1 MFSQEPAPLS
11 GFVKFMTTFAFIMF
25 AVMIVGF
32 LFSTILLS
40 SQEPSFAVFMAIF
53 VVVFA
58 GLAALTLWICYRQKP
73 RMYKI
78 VNGELIVER
87 ATPWKDIHVSLSD
100 IKSVE
105 SLPKISLFSLRL
117 WGNGGLFCVS
127 GTFFSFRLGKY
138 RASVTSIRD
147 LLLIRY
153 GKKALVISPAEPL
166 SFKMELERL
175 MGLKSTG

>member
-11 GFVKFMTTFAFIMF
+11 GFIKFMTTFVFVMF

-32 LFSTILLS
+32 VFSIILLS
-40 SQEPSFAVFMAIF
+40 NQEPSFAVFMAIF
-53 VVVFA
+53 VVVFG

-73 RMYKI
+73 HMYKI

-87 ATPWKDIHVSLSD
+87 AKPWKDIHVSLSE
-100 IKSVE
+100 IKSLE
-105 SLPKISLFSLRL
+105 ILPKISLFSLRV

-127 GTFFSFRLGKY
+127 GTFYSFKLGKY

-153 GKKALVISPAEPL
+153 GKKALVISPAEPV
-166 SFKMELERL
+166 SFKLELERL
-175 MGLKSTG
+175 MGLKSAS